1 MDIEQEHKM
10 CFLILIGL
18 PGCGKTTFCSYLANC
33 LEDSKHVVDPP
44 FHFLVH
50 VCYDKIIN
58 TSDNVP
64 WNEARRKIA
73 STIDEMTG
81 KLKNTKDPQ
90 LVVNEYNMNIIVN
103 KAAVSTRSL
112 ILIVIDDNMY
122 YRNKPYNHNSLDPL
136 YAIIM
141 AAFSHPVK
149 PVSENLHKEQSQ
161 FICSSNIIHQ
171 ADLALRK
178 IIGNILRENTAYD
191 HKQMQQLSTD
201 LKIKKQDLLQKL
213 KLGELQLP
221 KEIIEGTE
229 LSDNIPNELSGCSKD
244 SWQLNETEKERDQ
257 RSMLLTLYYL
267 AATWIQSWRLNSMRT
282 KILNVLSHN
291 GTLVLYKEL
300 DSTPT
305 DSEGTFSV
313 QLTGV
318 SSSSCL
324 NSSEARVGDLLWYV
338 GSKRGCSVFPQQKV
352 NANYWISFHNE
363 KSLFP
368 LEISGISPAVL
379 VDDLKLYLLIEA
391 NYLKADG
398 VRSSSY
404 CQLEQYGIP
413 RAWKAGDQF
422 AIILESDVDHLA
434 KLGSTFMSNLLSI
447 DDGMEIVRVQR
458 AEPVASQCM
467 GQQMSP
473 VQWQTHI
480 ELLQSFSAAAVE
492 ASNSESQ
499 VGVSAYPSALVTAGN
514 RALTLDYPTVVTLPE
529 TADCFPVVN
538 LSRMAREEVQSR
550 SSLNLATQAGGSSS
564 GTASDVAPIPSP
576 ARSHQ
581 PGLPE
586 AQRSSESFTSC
597 VQEIEIP
604 SPDQEAGPSP
614 ERKEGSP
621 GTSQEEAP
629 PLSSPRESKSSD
641 SFCSLGSASTVS
653 IGDKT
658 KASEAP
664 PANGQSRP
672 AAPLSLSFAHSQ
684 PLRIGSGPKVK
695 PPNVLV
701 FSESNVTVEDV
712 KTVLHSTLHRHK
724 YTIYPVN
731 REQLLSAPWM
741 DNTLLV
747 VVCGNVP
754 ETLAPLF
761 LTYVLAGGRMLCLC
775 SDLLHLVLPTFRTAE
790 VRERELV
797 RFSYSRWRGV
807 HLMHHVFCYQ
817 ASPARTRFSRQDA
830 TTVSEE
836 APPTS
841 DGARLSPPKTPA
853 SVEVVDAEN
862 KPHTLQVQ
870 VLGTEETWHS
880 PSLLLASAGNS
891 GGRIV
896 FSQVHLEV
904 DPSEYSADASLAGTL
919 RGSEQARHEILQD
932 LLSQHL
938 GLECA
943 PTQPEPTNSPAYFL
957 GRHELKLELLS
968 RLGSHFVPGSDNTL
982 RLPRLTL
989 QFCGKGVEPGRAT
1002 ASHLPVLVHSCP
1014 ANFSTVEYFENLHS
1028 EVLGRLMIYCEVMGS
1043 SMDVV
1048 TGITLHHGLAVV
1060 PCQQTRGILNLR
1072 LKWPND
1078 IYHGNSVK
1086 LGGLIVNCTIDK
1098 STVVCNIDSMV
1109 N

>member
-1 MDIEQEHKM
+1 
-10 CFLILIGL
+10 
-18 PGCGKTTFCSYLANC
+18 
-33 LEDSKHVVDPP
+33 
-44 FHFLVH
+44 
-50 VCYDKIIN
+50 
-58 TSDNVP
+58 
-64 WNEARRKIA
+64 
-73 STIDEMTG
+73 
-81 KLKNTKDPQ
+81 
-90 LVVNEYNMNIIVN
+90 
-103 KAAVSTRSL
+103 
-112 ILIVIDDNMY
+112 
-122 YRNKPYNHNSLDPL
+122 
-136 YAIIM
+136 
-141 AAFSHPVK
+141 
-149 PVSENLHKEQSQ
+149 
-161 FICSSNIIHQ
+161 
-171 ADLALRK
+171 
-178 IIGNILRENTAYD
+178 
-191 HKQMQQLSTD
+191 
-201 LKIKKQDLLQKL
+201 
-213 KLGELQLP
+213 
-221 KEIIEGTE
+221 
-229 LSDNIPNELSGCSKD
+229 
-244 SWQLNETEKERDQ
+244 
-257 RSMLLTLYYL
+257 MLLTLYYL

-447 DDGMEIVRVQR
+447 DDGMEIVRVQTVAVEGR
-458 AEPVASQCM
+458 PCLLLNTDSIPITRAPTRIEDGAVSPGAEPVASQCM

-586 AQRSSESFTSC
+586 AQRSSESFISC

-604 SPDQEAGPSP
+604 SPDQEVGPSP

-629 PLSSPRESKSSD
+629 PLSSP
-641 SFCSLGSASTVS
+641 STVS

-664 PANGQSRP
+664 PVNGQSRP

-1060 PCQQTRGILNLR
+1060 PCQQTRGVGRGGNVWLSPEGCAMFSMQLHIPTETHLGHHTPFLQHIVGLAIVSGISSLPGYEILNLR

-1098 STVVCNIDSMV
+1098 STVVCNIGCGVNLDNKSPTTCINSLIGEHNKAVPTAKLITLSREKYLARVFTELERLLNLAQNDEIEQVRSLYYSYWLHSNAEVTVVGPDGSSQPVMV
-1109 N
+1109 EGVDDYGFLQVRSHNGSTFTVHPDGNSFDMLRGLVCPKVL